1 MYVSRHG
8 AEPMNKKL
16 TLRLDDEA
24 IEKAKQYASE
34 RGISVSKLVENFF
47 VALER
52 EEPSNGDGDLEISP
66 FVESLRGTL
75 PEDADEE
82 DYIDHL
88 EEKHG

>member
-1 MYVSRHG
+1 
-8 AEPMNKKL
+8 MNEKL

-24 IEKAKQYASE
+24 IETAKRYASE

-47 VALER
+47 VALES
-52 EEPSNGDGDLEISP
+52 EASSEDGDVEISP

-75 PEDADEE
+75 PEDVGEA